1 MGEKIKFDISTWTII
16 KVFLVAAAFYFLFL
30 IRDIVALIFIV
41 LILVST
47 FSPVVKSW
55 QKTIGRL
62 ASILLLIIAI
72 VAVLAGIFYIIIP
85 PLVSQTAELANSLP
99 EYIANTNFDGLR
111 KYTPEIKSGLESLSS
126 NIGSV
131 TTNIYA
137 FTAGLIGGV
146 FTLLMIFVLT
156 FYILLDEDE
165 VKRYISSIFAPQH
178 KEAAVGVIN
187 KIASK
192 IGSWFRG
199 QLLLGIV
206 IFVIDY
212 IGLSIIG
219 VPYALVLALIAGI
232 LEIIPTVGPIIAGIT
247 AALFALTI
255 SPWKALFVLIY
266 YFAVQL
272 VENNVLVPKIMQKA
286 VGISPAIIII
296 AILIGAKL
304 MGIIGAILAIPVAA
318 TLSVIIFEWHTISKI
333 FSKE

>member
-1 MGEKIKFDISTWTII
+1 MNEKVKFEITTWAIV
-16 KVFLVAAAFYFLFL
+16 KFFLVIAGFYFLYL
-30 IRDIVALIFIV
+30 VRDIVALVFIV

-47 FSPVVKSW
+47 FSPVIKSW
-55 QKTIGRL
+55 QQTIGRL
-62 ASILLLIIAI
+62 ASIFLLVLLV
-72 VAVLAGIFYIIIP
+72 VASLVGVFYIIIP
-85 PLVSQTAELANSLP
+85 PLVNQISELALSLP
-99 EYIANTNFDGLR
+99 DYIANTNFSTLR
-111 KYTPEIKSGLESLSS
+111 NYTPEIKSGLQSLSS
-126 NIGSV
+126 NLGSV
-131 TTNIYA
+131 TSNIYT

-156 FYILLDEDE
+156 FYILLDEDD
-165 VKRYISSIFAPQH
+165 VKRFVISIFAPEY
-178 KEAAVGVIN
+178 KETAVSVIN

-199 QLLLGIV
+199 QLLLGLV

-212 IGLSIIG
+212 IGLLIIG
-219 VPYALVLALIAGI
+219 IPYALVLALIAGI
-232 LEIIPTVGPIIAGIT
+232 LEIVPTVGPIIAGIT
-247 AALFALTI
+247 AALFALTV

-286 VGISPAIIII
+286 VGISPAVIII

-304 MGIIGAILAIPVAA
+304 MGVVGAILAIPLAA
-318 TLSVIIFEWHTISKI
+318 SVSVLILEWPTINKI

>member
-1 MGEKIKFDISTWTII
+1 MGEKIKFDISTWTIT
-16 KVFLVAAAFYFLFL
+16 KFFLVAAAFYFLFL

-47 FSPVVKSW
+47 FSPVVRSW
-55 QKTIGRL
+55 QKAIGRL

-72 VAVLAGIFYIIIP
+72 VAILAGIFYIIIP
-85 PLVSQTAELANSLP
+85 PLVSQIAELANSLP
-99 EYIANTNFDGLR
+99 EYIATTNFDGLR
-111 KYTPEIKSGLESLSS
+111 KYTPEIKNGLESLSS

-156 FYILLDEDE
+156 FYILLEEDE
-165 VKRYISSIFAPQH
+165 VKKFICSIFAPQH
-178 KEAAVGVIN
+178 KDAAVGVIN
-187 KIASK
+187 KITSK

-199 QLLLGIV
+199 QLLLGMA

-266 YFAVQL
+266 YFAVQI
-272 VENNVLVPKIMQKA
+272 VENNILVPKIMQKA

-304 MGIIGAILAIPVAA
+304 MGIVGAILAIPVAA
-318 TLSVIIFEWHTISKI
+318 TLSVIIFERHTISKI

>member
-1 MGEKIKFDISTWTII
+1 MNDKVKFEITTWTIV
-16 KVFLVAAAFYFLFL
+16 KLFLVAAGFYFLYL
-30 IRDIVALIFIV
+30 VRDIVALVFIV

-47 FSPVVKSW
+47 FSPVIKSW
-55 QKTIGRL
+55 QQTIGRL
-62 ASILLLIIAI
+62 ASIFLLVLLV
-72 VAVLAGIFYIIIP
+72 VASLVGVFYIIIP
-85 PLVSQTAELANSLP
+85 PLVNQISELALSLP
-99 EYIANTNFDGLR
+99 DYIANTNFSALR
-111 KYTPEIKSGLESLSS
+111 NYTSEIKSGLQSLSS
-126 NIGSV
+126 NLGSV
-131 TTNIYA
+131 TSNIYS

-156 FYILLDEDE
+156 FYILLDEDD
-165 VKRYISSIFAPQH
+165 VKRFISSIFAPEH

-199 QLLLGIV
+199 QLLLGLV

-219 VPYALVLALIAGI
+219 IPYALVLALIAGI
-232 LEIIPTVGPIIAGIT
+232 LEIVPTVGPIIAGIT

-286 VGISPAIIII
+286 VGISPAVIII

-304 MGIIGAILAIPVAA
+304 MGVVGAILAIPLAA
-318 TLSVIIFEWHTISKI
+318 SVSVLILEWPTINKI